1 MVRIYL
7 FLWFVVGNIGLIKV
21 IVICLNW
28 VLMRGIDFNGIRV
41 ILFFGKVC
49 W

>member
-7 FLWFVVGNIGLIKV
+7 LLWFVVGNIGLIKL
-21 IVICLNW
+21 IVICLNG
-28 VLMRGIDFNGIRV
+28 VLMRGIDFNGIGV